1 MAKVSISKNYSFLR
15 EIKKTEFMFKLEQRS
30 ALAISLSIFLWI
42 ILMFLTGF
50 HDQHIKYQGLM
61 GLISFAFPAIGIWWA
76 LIYKRDKQF
85 SGNITFV
92 QAFMSGILISIFTSV
107 VSVLLMW
114 LYITIINPSFFR
126 AQIEYERQRILTQV
140 AEEQQPNYISE
151 VAEHFTSFN
160 FLLSNFVI
168 STVVCLFIS
177 LILAILIKK
186 HKENQS
192 TA

>member
-1 MAKVSISKNYSFLR
+1 
-15 EIKKTEFMFKLEQRS
+15 MFKLEQRS
-30 ALAISLSIFLWI
+30 ALAISLAIFLWI

-61 GLISFAFPAIGIWWA
+61 GVISFAFPAIGIWWA
-76 LIYKRDKQF
+76 IKHKRDKLF
-85 SGNITFV
+85 YGTISFM
-92 QAFMSGILISIFTSV
+92 QALMSGVLISLFTSL

-140 AEEQQPNYISE
+140 AEEQQQTYISE

-168 STVVCLFIS
+168 STVVCLIIS
-177 LILAILIKK
+177 LILAFLIKK
-186 HKENQS
+186 HKEHPS
-192 TA
+192 AV